1 MSDLALFGG
10 EPALREPVEM
20 TWPLISDA
28 DVARVADAARR
39 GEISYDAS
47 EGFVAEL
54 EEVFRARLGRPYALA
69 TSSGTAA
76 LHSAFFGLS
85 LGRGDEVL
93 APTYTYL
100 ATVMPIVA
108 CNATPVLVD
117 AEPDTGNIDLDDA
130 ERHVTPRT
138 RAMVVTHLSGHPV
151 DMERV
156 VRFARRHGLKV
167 VEDCSQAHGAASAG
181 AEVGTRGDVA
191 AFSLQGRKL
200 VPAGEGGMLATSD
213 TDVYERAV
221 MLGHFAARS
230 EQEVHTPRRVPF
242 AKLGYGLNYRM
253 HPLGAALALG
263 QIERLDQ
270 HLDWRAATFAA
281 YDELLRETP
290 GFAPAPRQ
298 AHVTRHGGYSYQPL
312 YDPAA
317 WGGLP
322 RSVFIEALRAE
333 GVPATVPSSPPLH
346 RETFFT
352 HADTGIETFAVP
364 PDRHLYRAGELPAS
378 EAYVASAWRLPAYPQ
393 PLSAEKLAGFAEA
406 FRKVAAGADD
416 LRRYGEIGAVR

>member
-1 MSDLALFGG
+1 MSELALYGG
-10 EPALREPVEM
+10 EPAVREPLGTATSVSE
-20 TWPLISDA
+20 A

-47 EGFVAEL
+47 EGLVAEL
-54 EEVFRARLGRPYALA
+54 EGAFETRLGQRYALA

-76 LHSAFFGLS
+76 LHSAFFGLG
-85 LGRGDEVL
+85 LKRGDEVL

-117 AEPDTGNIDLDDA
+117 AEPDTGNIDLADA

-151 DMERV
+151 DMERA
-156 VRFARRHGLKV
+156 VRFARRHGLRL
-167 VEDCSQAHGAASAG
+167 VEDASQAHGAASAG

-200 VPAGEGGMLATSD
+200 VAAGEGGMLVTSD

-230 EQEVHTPRRVPF
+230 EQEVRTPGRVPF

-263 QIERLDQ
+263 QMERLDRS
-270 HLDWRAATFAA
+270 LELRAATFAA
-281 YDELLRETP
+281 YDAILREIP
-290 GFAPAPRQ
+290 GLDPAPRQ
-298 AHVTRHGGYSYQPL
+298 SHVTRHAGYSYQPL

-322 RSVFIEALRAE
+322 RSVFVGALRAE
-333 GVPATVPSSPPLH
+333 GVPASVPSSPPLH
-346 RETFFT
+346 REPFFT
-352 HADTGIETFAVP
+352 CAETGVETFAVD
-364 PDRHLYRAGELPAS
+364 PDRHLYRAGELPRG
-378 EAYVASAWRLPAYPQ
+378 EEYVASAWRLPVPAQALP
-393 PLSAEKLAGFAEA
+393 ADVLAGFAEA
-406 FRKVAAGADD
+406 FRKVAAGAEE
-416 LRRYGEIGAVR
+416 LRKKGAVGT

>member
-1 MSDLALFGG
+1 MTDLALFGG
-10 EPALREPVEM
+10 EPALPEPVTM
-20 TWPLISDA
+20 RWPLINEA

-47 EGFVAEL
+47 EGLVAEL
-54 EEVFRARLGRPYALA
+54 ESMFRARLGRPYALA

-76 LHSAFFGLS
+76 LHSAFFGLG

-151 DMERV
+151 DMERAM
-156 VRFARRHGLKV
+156 RFARRHGLKV

-181 AEVGTRGDVA
+181 AQVGTRGDVA

-200 VPAGEGGMLATSD
+200 VAAGEGGMLVTSD
-213 TDVYERAV
+213 TCTYERAV

-230 EQEVHTPRRVPF
+230 EQEVRTPRRVPF

-263 QIERLDQ
+263 QMERLDQ

-281 YDELLRETP
+281 FDELLRETP
-290 GFAPAPRQ
+290 GLDPAPRQ
-298 AHVTRHGGYSYQPL
+298 THVTRHAGYSYQPL

-333 GVPATVPSSPPLH
+333 GVPATVPSSQPLH
-346 RETFFT
+346 REAFFT
-352 HADTGIETFAVP
+352 HAETGIETFAVA
-364 PDRHLYRAGELPAS
+364 PDRHLYRAGELPRS
-378 EAYVASAWRLPAYPQ
+378 EGYVASAWRLPAYPR
-393 PLSAEKLAGFAEA
+393 PLSAERLAGFAEA
-406 FRKVAAGADD
+406 FRKVAAGAAE
-416 LRRYGEIGAVR
+416 LRRHAGVET

>member
-10 EPALREPVEM
+10 DPAIRQPIEM
-20 TWPLISDA
+20 AWPIISDA
-28 DVARVADAARR
+28 DVTRVAEAARR

-47 EGFVAEL
+47 EGMVAEL
-54 EEVFRARLGRPYALA
+54 EAVFKARLDRPHALA

-76 LHSAFFGLS
+76 LHSAFFGIGLAP
-85 LGRGDEVL
+85 GDEVL

-108 CNATPVLVD
+108 CNATPVFVD

-130 ERHVTPRT
+130 ERHVTSRT

-151 DMERV
+151 DMERAM
-156 VRFARRHGLKV
+156 RFARRHNLKV
-167 VEDCSQAHGAASAG
+167 VEDCSQAHGATSSG

-200 VPAGEGGMLATSD
+200 VAAGEGGILATSD
-213 TDVYERAV
+213 TTIYERAV
-221 MLGHFAARS
+221 MLGHYAARS
-230 EQEVHTPRRVPF
+230 QQEVSAPHLVPF

-253 HPLGAALALG
+253 HPLGAALAIG
-263 QIERLDQ
+263 QMERLDQ
-270 HLDWRAATFAA
+270 HLEWRAVNFAA
-281 YDELLRETP
+281 YDRILRDTP
-290 GFAPAPRQ
+290 GLAPAPRQ
-298 AHVTRHGGYSYQPL
+298 NHVTRHGCYSYQPL

-333 GVPATVPSSPPLH
+333 GVPVTVPTSMPLH
-346 RETFFT
+346 REPFFGRAETGVTTFLV
-352 HADTGIETFAVP
+352 DM
-364 PDRHLYRAGELPAS
+364 DRHLYSPGDLPRS
-378 EAYVASAWRLPAYPQ
+378 EGYVESAWRLPAYPR
-393 PLSAEKLAGFAEA
+393 PLSKERLAGFAEA
-406 FRKVAAGADD
+406 FRKVAANAEQ
-416 LRRYGEIGAVR
+416 LRWHAHATVA